1 MSRRNRLVKVF
12 TVIAAFALLATAC
25 GDDDP
30 APTVDTSAVEAEAA
44 AAQAQ
49 ADAATSEAAAAQAAA
64 DDAAAQAAEALA
76 ALEQAQADA
85 AAASEADAAAAE
97 AAAAELEAAV
107 AAAESAQAAAEAAQ
121 ADAMAAQDEAESA
134 QSDAAAA
141 QAEAEAAQEA
151 AMMEPEAASI
161 IRFAFAPDP
170 VWDWLTDTGLLAQW
184 EEENNIRIHTSSTW
198 DEFTYFAGGHGDIVS
213 MGTQEIPVLENETSI
228 KTVTFGKY
236 NFQRSPMMRR
246 AGDPYETLADIPA
259 GSNICVSS
267 PVSNTG
273 FWTVLADQLHGIDYR
288 VGGGDYNLIVNDHF
302 VNPTNLLRGDCEA
315 AVVIPEAAVPH
326 LRAGEIEIMYD
337 GRMPFQLYNEFSGL
351 NDGKNHVMSNLF
363 TATEEWYDSHPR
375 EVAAFLELWQTGIA
389 EWEEN
394 TADIVRA
401 YPQHFAVEDE
411 ADVEYTVG
419 FMQGANDWFVESVY
433 LDQEWVD
440 SEVAIYDFMTELH
453 PDNPNILPS
462 DYPAPRYEIV
472 AP

>member
-1 MSRRNRLVKVF
+1 MSRRNRLVKVV
-12 TVIAAFALLATAC
+12 TAIAAFTLLATAC
-25 GDDDP
+25 GDDEEP
-30 APTVDTSAVEAEAA
+30 AAPVVVDTSAIEAEAA

-49 ADAATSEAAAAQAAA
+49 ADAAQAAA
-64 DDAAAQAAEALA
+64 DDAAATAAEALA

-85 AAASEADAAAAE
+85 EAAGEADDAAAA
-97 AAAAELEAAV
+97 AAQAELEAAV
-107 AAAESAQAAAEAAQ
+107 AAAAAAQAAAEAAQ
-121 ADAMAAQDEAESA
+121 ADAMSAQDEAASA
-134 QSDAAAA
+134 QEEAMAA
-141 QAEAEAAQEA
+141 QEEAMAAQEA

-184 EEENNIRIHTSSTW
+184 EEDNNIRIHTSSTW

-246 AGDPYETLADIPA
+246 AGDPYNTLADIPA

-326 LRAGEIEIMYD
+326 LRNGEIEIMYD

-351 NDGKNHVMSNLF
+351 SDGKNHVMSNLF

-375 EVAAFLELWQTGIA
+375 EVAAFLELWQIGIA

-401 YPQHFAVEDE
+401 YPQHFAVEDD
-411 ADVEYTVG
+411 ADVEFTVG

-433 LDQEWVD
+433 LDDEWV
-440 SEVAIYDFMTELH
+440 EAEKAIFDLMTELH
-453 PDNPNILPS
+453 PDNPNGLPA
-462 DYPAPRYEIV
+462 DYPSPRFEVV